1 MNNFTFQD
9 LESLLNNESATR
21 QLDNASDLI
30 SKYGDN
36 LMFLRTA
43 NKQLEESRLLTPIA
57 VREHFTQ
64 PYKMG
69 LINDDLE
76 IVIEPKYDTIVDDI
90 TQKNQLIRVGLITPV
105 IYGDGADG
113 ISTVHLKLRF
123 GVVDTM
129 GNTILEPKYDG
140 ISFDDNYSLIVITN
154 GPTSIVQGAGL
165 FNRKGKEIV
174 PIGKYRKIFG
184 FSKGLARVVSS
195 YNNNKWGI
203 IDKNGNEILP
213 AEYDQIW
220 NFEGKDVDSVRTV
233 KNGVTKDYGFEE
245 LLLGNSAEEYNA
257 DDLPF

>member
-1 MNNFTFQD
+1 MKNFTVHD
-9 LESLLNNESATR
+9 LDSLLNNESAMR

-36 LMFLRTA
+36 LVFLKTA

-69 LINDDLE
+69 LINEDLE
-76 IVIEPKYDTIVDDI
+76 IVIEPKYDTIADDVM
-90 TQKNQLIRVGLITPV
+90 QKNQLIRVGVTTPV
-105 IYGDGADG
+105 IYGDGADS
-113 ISTVHLKLRF
+113 ISTVHLRLRF

-140 ISFDDNYSLIVITN
+140 ISFEDNYSLIVITN
-154 GPTSIVQGAGL
+154 GPTSMVQGAGL
-165 FNRKGKEIV
+165 FNREGKEIV
-174 PIGKYRKIFG
+174 PIGKYHKIFG
-184 FSKGLARVVSS
+184 FSKGLARVVSAN
-195 YNNNKWGI
+195 NNNKWGI
-203 IDKNGNEILP
+203 IDKNGKEILP

-220 NFEGKDVDSVRTV
+220 KFDEKDVDSVRTV

-245 LLLGNSAEEYNA
+245 LLSGNSAEEYNA

>member
-9 LESLLNNESATR
+9 LESLLNNEPAMR

-90 TQKNQLIRVGLITPV
+90 TQKNQS
-105 IYGDGADG
+105 Y
-113 ISTVHLKLRF
+113 
-123 GVVDTM
+123 
-129 GNTILEPKYDG
+129 
-140 ISFDDNYSLIVITN
+140 
-154 GPTSIVQGAGL
+154 
-165 FNRKGKEIV
+165 
-174 PIGKYRKIFG
+174 
-184 FSKGLARVVSS
+184 S
-195 YNNNKWGI
+195 YNQWT
-203 IDKNGNEILP
+203 
-213 AEYDQIW
+213 
-220 NFEGKDVDSVRTV
+220 NF
-233 KNGVTKDYGFEE
+233 
-245 LLLGNSAEEYNA
+245 NSARSRLVQSERKRNCTYWKIPQ
-257 DDLPF
+257 DFWLLKRTCKSGKFL